1 MLDALTP
8 QRSLGLILIV
18 SAATIA
24 GAWAF
29 QYAGYDPCH
38 LCLME
43 RWAYYAA
50 IALSLVALLAKAG
63 AKQVLYLL
71 ALIML
76 GSAIFGIYHSGVEW
90 KWWPGPATCTG
101 GGSLSGLPDLTKP
114 VVMCDE
120 AALRILGL
128 SLAGWNAVISFGL
141 AAAALQGARRQ
152 GSSSVSQ

>member
-8 QRSLGLILIV
+8 QKSLYLILTV

-24 GAWAF
+24 GAFAF
-29 QYAGYDPCH
+29 QFAGYDPCH

-50 IALSLVALLAKAG
+50 IALSLILLISKSG
-63 AKQVLYLL
+63 TRQGLYLL

-76 GSAIFGIYHSGVEW
+76 ASAIFGIYHAGVEW
-90 KWWPGPATCTG
+90 KWWPGPSTCTG
-101 GGSLSGLPDLTKP
+101 GSTLTGLPDLTKP

-120 AALRILGL
+120 AAFRILGL
-128 SLAGWNAVISFGL
+128 SLAGWNAVISFAL
-141 AAAALQGARRQ
+141 AAVALKGIRR
-152 GSSSVSQ
+152 

>member
-8 QRSLGLILIV
+8 QKSLYLILTV

-24 GAWAF
+24 GAFAF
-29 QYAGYDPCH
+29 QFAGYDPCH

-50 IALSLVALLAKAG
+50 IALSLILLISKSG
-63 AKQVLYLL
+63 TRQGLYLL

-76 GSAIFGIYHSGVEW
+76 ASAIFGIYHAGVEW
-90 KWWPGPATCTG
+90 KWWPGPSTCTG
-101 GGSLSGLPDLTKP
+101 GSTLTGLPDLTKP

-120 AALRILGL
+120 AAFRILGL
-128 SLAGWNAVISFGL
+128 SLAGWNAVISFAL
-141 AAAALQGARRQ
+141 AAVSLKGIRR
-152 GSSSVSQ
+152 

>member
-8 QRSLGLILIV
+8 QKSLYLILAV

-24 GAWAF
+24 GAFAF
-29 QYAGYDPCH
+29 QFAGYDPCH

-50 IALSLVALLAKAG
+50 IALSLILLISKSG
-63 AKQVLYLL
+63 TRQGLYLL

-76 GSAIFGIYHSGVEW
+76 ASAIFGIYHAGVEW
-90 KWWPGPATCTG
+90 KWWPGPSTCTG
-101 GGSLSGLPDLTKP
+101 GSTLTGLPDLTKP

-120 AALRILGL
+120 AAFRILGL
-128 SLAGWNAVISFGL
+128 SLAGWNAVISFAL
-141 AAAALQGARRQ
+141 AAVSLKGIRR
-152 GSSSVSQ
+152 

>member
-8 QRSLGLILIV
+8 QKSIFLILAV

-24 GAWAF
+24 GAFAF
-29 QYAGYDPCH
+29 QFAGYDPCH

-50 IALSLVALLAKAG
+50 IALSLILLFTKSG
-63 AKQVLYLL
+63 MKQGLYLL
-71 ALIML
+71 AMIML
-76 GSAIFGIYHSGVEW
+76 ASTIFGIYHAGVEW
-90 KWWPGPATCTG
+90 KWWAGPGSCTG
-101 GGSLSGLPDLTKP
+101 GSALGGLPDLTKP

-120 AALRILGL
+120 AAFRILGL
-128 SLAGWNAVISFGL
+128 SLAGWNAVISFML
-141 AAAALQGARRQ
+141 AALALKGARRQ